1 VAQGFDVGQTAMR
14 LTCTIARLPGGW
26 SAQHD
31 SRDVG
36 HVEVKATTR
45 EEAIEKIKG
54 EIRYRLELCPC
65 TGETYQH
72 IEIDAVDLQGRA

>member
-1 VAQGFDVGQTAMR
+1 MQ
-14 LTCTIARLPGGW
+14 LICTLSRRAGGW
-26 SAQHD
+26 TAHHE

-36 HVEVKATTR
+36 LVEVRAASR
-45 EEAIEKIKG
+45 EEAIEKITG

-72 IEIDAVDLQGRA
+72 IQVEVKES

>member
-1 VAQGFDVGQTAMR
+1 MR
-14 LTCTIARLPGGW
+14 DDACYNRDMRFPCVISQLKSGEWQVR
-26 SAQHD
+26 HD

-36 HVEVKATTR
+36 QVEVRAATR
-45 EEAIEKIKG
+45 DEAIEKIRG

-72 IEIDAVDLQGRA
+72 IQIEIVAAGK

>member
-1 VAQGFDVGQTAMR
+1 MR
-14 LTCTIARLPGGW
+14 FACSVDRLPGGAW
-26 SAQHD
+26 RARHE

-36 HVEVKATTR
+36 VVEARGASR
-45 EEAIEKIKG
+45 EEAIEKLKG

-72 IEIDAVDLQGRA
+72 IDVEIAEKRS

>member
-1 VAQGFDVGQTAMR
+1 MR
-14 LTCTIARLPGGW
+14 LICTLSRQAGTWIAR
-26 SAQHD
+26 HE

-36 HVEVKATTR
+36 LVEVRAATR
-45 EEAIEKIKG
+45 EEAIEKITG

-72 IEIDAVDLQGRA
+72 IQVEVRES